1 MKAYSTIVALAL
13 VTATGSFAPAFA
25 RPFLYVSGFSYSGSG
40 EACLKGAQKAL
51 EAADFKR
58 DIKTDKFDG
67 DAAEQGG
74 FVYGYL
80 KKNPIVATIECDAGE
95 GITTLGVSGL
105 NDELTFKK
113 YQELY
118 DSEW

>member
-80 KKNPIVATIECDAGE
+80 KKNPIVVFAKSIFSIIQGKWETVFPQINAG
-95 GITTLGVSGL
+95 VN
-105 NDELTFKK
+105 NDKQAE
-113 YQELY
+113 
-118 DSEW
+118 